1 MLDLI
6 PTIWE
11 QQTIKFQNLKP
22 SQQFGMNDNQNSK
35 FEANQ
40 TIFNQNNQPFLNES
54 TRIIYNKTK
63 KL

>member
-22 SQQFGMNDNQNSK
+22 FQQFGMNDNQNSK
-35 FEANQ
+35 FEANP
-40 TIFNQNNQPFLNES
+40 TIFNQKNQPFLNES
-54 TRIIYNKTK
+54 TKLIYSKTK
-63 KL
+63 KI